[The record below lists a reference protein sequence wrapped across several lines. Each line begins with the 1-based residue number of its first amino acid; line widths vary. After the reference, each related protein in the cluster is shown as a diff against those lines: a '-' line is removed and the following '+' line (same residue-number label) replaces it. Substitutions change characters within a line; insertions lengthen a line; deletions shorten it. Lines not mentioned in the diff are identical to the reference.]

1 MGIDCA
7 ESDALFLNVEP
18 LSDLNTYQ
26 ENSPL
31 KKIEE
36 QLIIGAFGV
45 EQGAAGLRK
54 SPEVSSRDFW

>member
-7 ESDALFLNVEP
+7 ESDALVLNVEP

-36 QLIIGAFGV
+36 
-45 EQGAAGLRK
+45 
-54 SPEVSSRDFW
+54 